1 MNKQSLRSS
10 SSMTRTA
17 GLKELEYWVATSAI
31 PGVGTATFNYLLKH
45 FKTLRKFWD
54 VGDEQIRK
62 LKVDAKTRES
72 IIEFRQKVD
81 PKVYLDTVYERGIK
95 VVSVVDRDYP
105 ANLRQ
110 ISDAPAVLYYKGNLL
125 PADDLAMAVVGS
137 RYPTVYGKQV
147 TEKLVTEL
155 VVSGLAIVSGLARG
169 IDSIAHRAALDA
181 GGRTIAVLGSGVDL
195 IYPPENKKLA
205 DEVVK
210 NGALV
215 SEFPLGF
222 PSVPSNFPARNRIIS
237 GLSLGVLVT
246 EAAVDSGSLITAGQA
261 AEQGREVFAVPG
273 PITSKMSE
281 GANNLIKEGVH
292 PTTNASD
299 ILQILDIE
307 RKKMQVETRDQKL
320 ETRNI
325 AKEERKVLDL
335 LDGQAKHIDV
345 IVRESGLAIDKLSA
359 TLSIMELRG
368 LVKNFGSGMW
378 GV

>member
-1 MNKQSLRSS
+1 MNKDLP
-10 SSMTRTA
+10 
-17 GLKELEYWVATSAI
+17 YWVATSAI

-45 FKTLRKFWD
+45 FKTLKRFWQ
-54 VGDEQIRK
+54 VPDEEIKK
-62 LKVDAKTRES
+62 LKVDTKTKET
-72 IIEFRQKVD
+72 ILEFRQKVD
-81 PKVYLDTVYERGIK
+81 PKVYLSTVYEREIK

-137 RYPTVYGKQV
+137 RYPTAYGRQI
-147 TEKLVTEL
+147 TEKFVADL
-155 VVSGLAIVSGLARG
+155 VVAGLTIVSGLARG
-169 IDSIAHRAALDA
+169 IDSIAHRMALVA
-181 GGRTIAVLGSGVDL
+181 GGRTIAVLGCGVDL
-195 IYPPENKKLA
+195 VYPPENKSLA
-205 DEVVK
+205 DQVVK
-210 NGALV
+210 NGAVV

-222 PSVPSNFPARNRIIS
+222 PSVPSNFPARNRIIA

-273 PITSKMSE
+273 PINSKMSV

-292 PTTNASD
+292 PVTEAAD

-307 RKKMQVETRDQKL
+307 RKKLQVAAKAPAAAGGPKDKIETKIL
-320 ETRNI
+320 
-325 AKEERKVLDL
+325 AVLD
-335 LDGQAKHIDV
+335 GGSKHIDL
-345 IVRESGLAIDKLSA
+345 IVRESGLRVEKVSTA
-359 TLSIMELRG
+359 LSIMELHG
-368 LVKNFGSGMW
+368 LVKNYGSGIW